1 MEKEKLTKQTATVF
15 TAIINKLADP
25 TYKFPGGGATA
36 RIIATFLTR
45 MEKEFGAI
53 TCERLVDA
61 CVTGAY
67 TSRERKQWPLKQVFG
82 PSTIKRVKEQKRG
95 QLFYQDQWLESAGLS
110 RDALVNMIKDRKEHP
125 QAKFIFIQSEEA
137 TKKRQ
142 LNRKTGYFICQLST
156 LGWSPLSE
164 ACQQCEFVDDCK
176 CETER
181 KYPEIYR
188 LRIEHG
194 NSTK

>member
-15 TAIINKLADP
+15 TAIINKLVDP
-25 TYKFPGGGATA
+25 TYRFPKGGATA
-36 RIIATFLTR
+36 RTFASFLNR
-45 MEKEFGAI
+45 MEQEFGAI
-53 TCERLVDA
+53 TCERLVDI

-67 TSRERKQWPLKQVFG
+67 TYRERNQWTLKQVFG

-95 QLFYQDQWLESAGLS
+95 QLFYQDQWLESAGLTRS
-110 RDALVNMIKDRKEHP
+110 ALVNMIKDRREHP
-125 QAKFIFIQSEEA
+125 LAKFIYIQSEEA

-142 LNRKTGYFICQLST
+142 LNLKSGYFICQIST
-156 LGWSPLSE
+156 LGWSPDSE
-164 ACQQCEFVDDCK
+164 ACQQCVFTDDCK
-176 CETER
+176 HETER

>member
-1 MEKEKLTKQTATVF
+1 MEKEKLTKQTTTVF
-15 TAIINKLADP
+15 TAIITKLVDP
-25 TYKFPGGGATA
+25 TYKFPKGGAVT
-36 RIIATFLTR
+36 RIIITFLNR
-45 MEKEFGAI
+45 MEQEFGAI
-53 TCERLVDA
+53 TCERLVDV

-67 TSRERKQWPLKQVFG
+67 TFRERGQWTLKQVFG

-110 RDALVNMIKDRKEHP
+110 RGALLDMIKDRKEHP
-125 QAKFIFIQSEEA
+125 QAKFIYIQSEEA

-156 LGWSPLSE
+156 LGWSPESE
-164 ACQQCEFVDDCK
+164 ACQQCNFTADCK
-176 CETER
+176 AETER